1 MRKIIK
7 YRDGYRYQLAEGVSC
22 GVPLF
27 PGRYI
32 DIGFV
37 QLSTSGD
44 LTIRAGYAWDGPSG
58 PTIDTPAAMRGSLLH
73 DCIYQMLRAGAL
85 DQDCRKIADEIYY
98 DTCLEDV
105 AATADRMRES
115 GTLGKIAADIYETAA
130 RVRFAGHFGALRLF
144 GGKAASPTSER
155 RILTAP

>member
-1 MRKIIK
+1 MRGIIK
-7 YRDGYRYQLAEGVSC
+7 YRDGYRYQLAEGYSC

-73 DCIYQMLRAGAL
+73 DSIYQMLRAGVL
-85 DQDCRKIADEIYY
+85 DQDCRKVADEIYR
-98 DTCLEDV
+98 DTCIEDG
-105 AATADRMRES
+105 MS
-115 GTLGKIAADIYETAA
+115 
-130 RVRFAGHFGALRLF
+130 RFRAWAHFDALRLF